1 MKVSWDIFCSVV
13 DNYGD
18 AGVTWRLAR
27 QLVAEQGLH
36 VRLWIDDL
44 SAFVRLCPNAD
55 PQALQQWQEGVRVC
69 QWPAEWAGSDIPDV
83 VIEAFAC
90 RLPPAYT
97 ESMLQRSP
105 RPLWLNLEYLSA
117 EDWVSGCHGL
127 PSPQLNGL
135 KKFFFFPGFSDATG
149 GD

>member
-1 MKVSWDIFCSVV
+1 MKPSWDIFCSVV

-27 QLVAEQGLH
+27 QLVAEHDVQ

-44 SAFVRLCPNAD
+44 AAFVRLCPDAD
-55 PQALQQWQEGVRVC
+55 PCASQQLREGVSVC
-69 QWPAEWAGSDIPDV
+69 RWPADWVSTTVPDV

-90 RLPPAYT
+90 RLPTPYT

-105 RPLWLNLEYLSA
+105 RPL
-117 EDWVSGCHGL
+117 C
-127 PSPQLNGL
+127 
-135 KKFFFFPGFSDATG
+135 
-149 GD
+149 